1 MANKPINTSESRMN
15 GFGNGPNFSRKAMTM
30 IVIATVIILALI
42 VWLCSLL
49 HPLPPHTVTM
59 ATGPEGSSY
68 NYFGKR
74 YQILLAKEGIKV
86 VLVPTAGGVEN
97 LAKLRDPKSGVDIG
111 LVEGGIADDSDSP
124 ALVSLGT
131 ICYEPMWLFSLKP
144 TTDRVLFALEGKR
157 VSVGPEGSDSRA
169 LVDELLKG
177 RQLDSKSFDA
187 LPLSPEDTVNEML
200 AGKIDAAILMSSPNS
215 PVVKKLLTAPGVYLA
230 NFSRASAYVAILPSL
245 YKLTYPEGAADLATN
260 RPPKDTTILAT
271 KTSLIVRA
279 NLNPAIQYMLLETA
293 SLVHNR
299 AGVLQK
305 ANEFP
310 AAEALEI
317 PLSSDARSYFKSGKP
332 FLQRYLPFWL
342 AALVE
347 QIGFLAVPV
356 LGLLYPLLKGL
367 MAFYGWMIQRKFYQI
382 YGELHWLERE
392 LDKLDGKKTP
402 EELLTRMK
410 HLEHRTNRIK
420 VASKYVPML
429 YSLKEN
435 VAYVRGRMS
444 AVAK

>member
-1 MANKPINTSESRMN
+1 MVNKPINTRESRASA
-15 GFGNGPNFSRKAMTM
+15 FGSGPNLSRKAMT
-30 IVIATVIILALI
+30 VIAIVTVIILAVV
-42 VWLCSLL
+42 VWLCTLL
-49 HPLPPHTVTM
+49 HPLPPHTIVM

-68 NYFGKR
+68 AFYGKR
-74 YQILLAKEGIKV
+74 YQILMAKQGIKV
-86 VLVPTAGGVEN
+86 ILIPTAGGVEN
-97 LAKLRDPKSGVDIG
+97 LAKLRDPHSGVEIG

-131 ICYEPMWLFSLKP
+131 ICYEPMWLFSRKP
-144 TTDRVLFALEGKR
+144 TSDRVLFALEGKR
-157 VSVGPEGSDSRA
+157 VAVGPEGSDSRA
-169 LVDELLKG
+169 LVDQLLKG
-177 RQLDSKSFDA
+177 RQLNADSFEKVGVT
-187 LPLSPEDTVNEML
+187 PEEAVTEML
-200 AGKIDAAILMSSPNS
+200 NGKLDAAVLMSSPQS
-215 PVVKKLLTAPGVYLA
+215 PVVKTLLTAPGIYLA
-230 NFSRASAYVAILPSL
+230 NFSRAAAYVAILPSL

-279 NLNPAIQYMLLETA
+279 DLNPAIQYMLLETA

-356 LGLLYPLLKGL
+356 LGLLYPLIKGL
-367 MAFYGWMIQRKFYQI
+367 MAFYGWAIQRKFYQI

-392 LDKLDGKKTP
+392 MDKLDGKKP
-402 EELLTRMK
+402 ADEILNRMK
-410 HLEHRTNRIK
+410 SLEHRANRIK
-420 VASKYVPML
+420 VPSKYVPML
-429 YSLKEN
+429 YTLKEN
-435 VAYVRGRMS
+435 VAFVRSRLN
-444 AVAK
+444 AIR

>member
-1 MANKPINTSESRMN
+1 MVNKSINNTQSRMD
-15 GFGNGPNFSRKAMTM
+15 GFGGGPNLSRKAMTI
-30 IVIATVIILALI
+30 IVVATVIILAGI
-42 VWLCSLL
+42 VWLCSFL
-49 HPLPPHTVTM
+49 HPLPPHTVVM

-74 YQILLAKEGIKV
+74 YQQLMAKEGIKV
-86 VLVPTAGGVEN
+86 ILVPTAGGVEN
-97 LAKLRDPKSGVDIG
+97 LAKLRDPKSGVEIG

-131 ICYEPMWLFSLKP
+131 ICYEPMWLFSRKP

-177 RQLDSKSFDA
+177 RQLNTKSFEA
-187 LPLSPEDTVNEML
+187 LPLSPEDTVSGML
-200 AGKIDAAILMSSPNS
+200 NGTIDAAILMSSPSS
-215 PVVKKLLTAPGVYLA
+215 PVVKKLLTTPGIYLA
-230 NFSRASAYVAILPSL
+230 NFSRAAAYMAILPSL
-245 YKLTYPEGAADLATN
+245 YKLTYPEGAADLAAN
-260 RPPKDTTILAT
+260 QPPKDTTILAT

-279 NLNPAIQYMLLETA
+279 DLNPAIQYMLLETA

-356 LGLLYPLLKGL
+356 LGLLYPLVKGL
-367 MAFYGWMIQRKFYQI
+367 MAFYGWVIQRKFYQI

-392 LDKLDGKKTP
+392 IDKLDEKRP
-402 EELLTRMK
+402 SQEILERMK

-420 VASKYVPML
+420 ISSKYVPML

-435 VAYVRGRMS
+435 VAYVRGRLN
-444 AVAK
+444 KQGH

>member
-1 MANKPINTSESRMN
+1 MSNRPINTRESRMN
-15 GFGNGPNFSRKAMTM
+15 GFGYGPNLSRKAMT
-30 IVIATVIILALI
+30 IIAIATAIILAGV
-42 VWLCSLL
+42 VWLCTLL
-49 HPLPPHTVTM
+49 HPLPPHTIVM

-68 NYFGKR
+68 AFFGKR
-74 YQILLAKEGIKV
+74 YQILMAKEGIKV

-97 LAKLRDPKSGVDIG
+97 LAKLRDPKSGVEIG
-111 LVEGGIADDSDSP
+111 FVEGGIADDSDSP

-131 ICYEPMWLFSLKP
+131 ICYEPMWLFSRKP
-144 TTDRVLFALEGKR
+144 TTDRVLFALEGKH

-169 LVDELLKG
+169 LVDQLLKG
-177 RQLDSKSFDA
+177 RQLGSKSFDA
-187 LPLSPEDTVNEML
+187 LGLTPEESVTEML
-200 AGKIDAAILMSSPNS
+200 NGKIDAAILMSSPGS
-215 PVVKKLLTAPGVYLA
+215 PVVRKLLTAPGIYLA
-230 NFSRASAYVAILPSL
+230 NFSRAAAYVAILPSL

-260 RPPKDTTILAT
+260 RPPKDTTILST

-279 NLNPAIQYMLLETA
+279 DLNPAIQYMLLETA

-356 LGLLYPLLKGL
+356 LGLLYPLIKGL

-392 LDKLDGKKTP
+392 MDKLDGKKP
-402 EELLTRMK
+402 ADEILSRMK
-410 HLEHRTNRIK
+410 SLEHRANRIK
-420 VASKYVPML
+420 VPSKYVPML
-429 YSLKEN
+429 YTLKEN
-435 VAYVRGRMS
+435 VAFVRSRLKSMG
-444 AVAK
+444 

>member
-1 MANKPINTSESRMN
+1 MVNKPINTRESRASA
-15 GFGNGPNFSRKAMTM
+15 FGSGPNLSRKAMT
-30 IVIATVIILALI
+30 VIAIVTVIILAVV
-42 VWLCSLL
+42 VWLCTLL
-49 HPLPPHTVTM
+49 HPLPPHTIVM

-68 NYFGKR
+68 AFYGKR
-74 YQILLAKEGIKV
+74 YQILMAKQGIKV
-86 VLVPTAGGVEN
+86 ILIPTAGGVEN
-97 LAKLRDPKSGVDIG
+97 LAKLRDPHSGVEIG

-131 ICYEPMWLFSLKP
+131 ICYEPMWLFSRNP
-144 TTDRVLFALEGKR
+144 TSDRVLFALEGKR
-157 VSVGPEGSDSRA
+157 VAVGPEGSDSRA
-169 LVDELLKG
+169 LVDQLLKG
-177 RQLDSKSFDA
+177 RQLNADSFEKVGVT
-187 LPLSPEDTVNEML
+187 PEEAVTEML
-200 AGKIDAAILMSSPNS
+200 NGKLDAAVLMSSPQS
-215 PVVKKLLTAPGVYLA
+215 PVVKTLLTAPGIYLA
-230 NFSRASAYVAILPSL
+230 NFSRAAAYVAILPSL

-279 NLNPAIQYMLLETA
+279 DLNPAIQYMLLETA

-356 LGLLYPLLKGL
+356 LGLLYPLIKGL
-367 MAFYGWMIQRKFYQI
+367 MAFYGWAIQRKFYQI

-392 LDKLDGKKTP
+392 MDKLDGKKP
-402 EELLTRMK
+402 ADEILNRMK
-410 HLEHRTNRIK
+410 SLEHRANRIK
-420 VASKYVPML
+420 VPSKYVPML
-429 YSLKEN
+429 YTLKEN
-435 VAYVRGRMS
+435 VAFVRSRLN
-444 AVAK
+444 AIR

>member
-1 MANKPINTSESRMN
+1 MANQPNNNQAGRKN
-15 GFGNGPNFSRKAMTM
+15 GFGTGPNLSRKDMTI
-30 IVIATVIILALI
+30 IVIATVIILAGI

-68 NYFGKR
+68 NYYGKR
-74 YQILLAKEGIKV
+74 YQQLMEKEGIKV
-86 VLVPTAGGVEN
+86 ILVPTAGGVEN
-97 LAKLRDPKSGVDIG
+97 LAKLRDPKSGVEIG
-111 LVEGGIADDSDSP
+111 LVEGGIAAETDSP
-124 ALVSLGT
+124 ELVSLGT
-131 ICYEPMWLFSLKP
+131 ICYEPMWLFSRKP
-144 TTDRVLFALEGKR
+144 STDRVLFALEGKR

-177 RQLDSKSFDA
+177 HQLGAQSFEA
-187 LPLSPEDTVNEML
+187 LSLSPEDTVSAML
-200 AGKIDAAILMSSPNS
+200 AGEIDAAILMSSPGS
-215 PVVKKLLTAPGVYLA
+215 PVVKKMLTAPGIYLA

-271 KTSLIVRA
+271 KTSLVVRA
-279 NLNPAIQYMLLETA
+279 DLNPAIQYMLLETA

-317 PLSSDARSYFKSGKP
+317 PLSSDARSYYKSGKP

-356 LGLLYPLLKGL
+356 LGLLYPLVKGL
-367 MAFYGWMIQRKFYQI
+367 MAFYGWAIQRKFYQI

-392 LDKLDGKKTP
+392 IDNLEGQKPP
-402 EELLTRMK
+402 EEILSRMK

-420 VASKYVPML
+420 VSSQYVPML
-429 YSLKEN
+429 YTLKEN
-435 VAYVRGRMS
+435 IAFVRARLNS
-444 AVAK
+444 

>member
-1 MANKPINTSESRMN
+1 MINKPINTRENRIS
-15 GFGNGPNFSRKAMTM
+15 GFGSGPNLSRKAMT
-30 IVIATVIILALI
+30 IIAIATVIILAGI

-49 HPLPPHTVTM
+49 HPLPPHTITM

-74 YQILLAKEGIKV
+74 YQQLMAKEGIKV
-86 VLVPTAGGVEN
+86 ILVPTAGGVEN
-97 LAKLRDPKSGVDIG
+97 LAKLRDPKSGVEIG
-111 LVEGGIADDSDSP
+111 FVEGGIADDTDSP
-124 ALVSLGT
+124 SLVSLGT
-131 ICYEPMWLFSLKP
+131 VCYEPMWLFSRKP
-144 TTDRVLFALEGKR
+144 TSDRVLFALEGKR
-157 VSVGPEGSDSRA
+157 VAVGPEGSDSRA
-169 LVDELLKG
+169 LVDQLLKG
-177 RQLDSKSFDA
+177 RQLDSKSFEA
-187 LPLSPEDTVNEML
+187 LGLTPEESVTEML
-200 AGKIDAAILMSSPNS
+200 NGKIDAAILMSSPSS
-215 PVVKKLLTAPGVYLA
+215 PVVRKLLTAPGIYLA
-230 NFSRASAYVAILPSL
+230 NFSRAAAYVAILPSL
-245 YKLTYPEGAADLATN
+245 YKMTYPEGAADLATN
-260 RPPKDTTILAT
+260 RPPRDTTILAT

-279 NLNPAIQYMLLETA
+279 DLNPAIQYMLLETA

-356 LGLLYPLLKGL
+356 LGLLYPLIKGL
-367 MAFYGWMIQRKFYQI
+367 MAFYGWAVQRKFYQI

-392 LDKLDGKKTP
+392 IDKLDGKKP
-402 EELLTRMK
+402 SDEILSRMK
-410 HLEHRTNRIK
+410 SLEHRANRIK
-420 VASKYVPML
+420 VPSKYVPML
-429 YSLKEN
+429 YTLKEN
-435 VAYVRGRMS
+435 VAFVRGRMNS
-444 AVAK
+444 LS

>member
-1 MANKPINTSESRMN
+1 MANKQNNTMESRASS
-15 GFGNGPNFSRKAMTM
+15 FGGPNLSRKAMT
-30 IVIATVIILALI
+30 IIIIASVIILGGI

-49 HPLPPHTVTM
+49 HPLPPHTIVM

-68 NYFGKR
+68 AYFGKR
-74 YQILLAKEGIKV
+74 YQQLMAKEGIKV
-86 VLVPTAGGVEN
+86 ILIPTAGGVEN
-97 LAKLRDPKSGVDIG
+97 LAKLRDPHSGVEIG

-131 ICYEPMWLFSLKP
+131 ICYEPMWLFSRKP

-177 RQLDSKSFDA
+177 RQLSSNSFEK
-187 LPLSPEDTVNEML
+187 LSLSPEDTVTDML
-200 AGKIDAAILMSSPNS
+200 AGKIDAAILMSSPGS
-215 PVVKKLLTAPGVYLA
+215 PVVKQLLTAPGVYLA
-230 NFSRASAYVAILPSL
+230 NFSRAAAYVAILPSL
-245 YKLTYPEGAADLATN
+245 YKLTYPEGAADLAMN

-279 NLNPAIQYMLLETA
+279 DLNPAIQYMLLETA
-293 SLVHNR
+293 SFVHNR

-342 AALVE
+342 AAMVE

-356 LGLLYPLLKGL
+356 LGLLYPLIKGL
-367 MAFYGWMIQRKFYQI
+367 MAFYGWLIQRKFFQI

-392 LDKLDGKKTP
+392 MDKLDGKKPP

-420 VASKYVPML
+420 VSSQYVPML
-429 YSLKEN
+429 YTLKEN
-435 VAYVRGRMS
+435 VAYVRGRLDRQ
-444 AVAK
+444 

>member
-1 MANKPINTSESRMN
+1 MVNKPINTRESRIN
-15 GFGNGPNFSRKAMTM
+15 AFGSGPNLSRKAMSL
-30 IVIATVIILALI
+30 IVIATVIILAGV
-42 VWLCSLL
+42 VWLCTLL
-49 HPLPPHTVTM
+49 HPLPPHTVVM

-68 NYFGKR
+68 AYFGKR
-74 YQILLAKEGIKV
+74 YQILMAKQGIKV
-86 VLVPTAGGVEN
+86 ILIPTAGGVEN
-97 LAKLRDPKSGVDIG
+97 LAKLRDYHSGVEIG
-111 LVEGGIADDSDSP
+111 FVEGGIADDSDSP

-131 ICYEPMWLFSLKP
+131 VCYEPMWLFSRKP
-144 TTDRVLFALEGKR
+144 ASDRVLFALEGKR
-157 VSVGPEGSDSRA
+157 VAVGPEGSDSRA
-169 LVDELLKG
+169 LVDQLLKG
-177 RQLDSKSFDA
+177 RQLNRDSFEKVGVT
-187 LPLSPEDTVNEML
+187 PEEAVTEML
-200 AGKIDAAILMSSPNS
+200 NGKLDAAILMSSPQS
-215 PVVKKLLTAPGVYLA
+215 PVVKTLLTAPGIYLA
-230 NFSRASAYVAILPSL
+230 NFSRAAAYVAILPSL
-245 YKLTYPEGAADLATN
+245 YKLTYPEGAADLAMN

-279 NLNPAIQYMLLETA
+279 DLNPAIQYMLLETA

-356 LGLLYPLLKGL
+356 LGLLYPLVKGL
-367 MAFYGWMIQRKFYQI
+367 MAFYGWAVQRKFYQI

-392 LDKLDGKKTP
+392 MDKLDGKKP
-402 EELLTRMK
+402 ADEILTRMK
-410 HLEHRTNRIK
+410 SLEGRANRIK
-420 VASKYVPML
+420 VPSKYVPML
-429 YSLKEN
+429 YTLKEN
-435 VAYVRGRMS
+435 VAFVRSRLNS
-444 AVAK
+444 IK